1 MQSEQCA
8 RRAPR
13 DPRAGQQ
20 GLLGAGGGIYLAGEN
35 NKVIE
40 ARDYGNSPRVFLAAR
55 TFSTPIAIAAVR

>member
-1 MQSEQCA
+1 MNSA
-8 RRAPR
+8 RAVPLATPAP
-13 DPRAGQQ
+13 ASKV
-20 GLLGAGGGIYLAGEN
+20 LLGADGGIYLAGEN